1 MGGGV
6 CDRAADLETR
16 GDTVEGSERTH
27 PRRPREALLIAVASV
42 PMKSAKCENCGAGAT
57 PGAVVCAY
65 CGTTFVTAAPGV
77 AGPPPGADPELVR
90 LIRAGQK
97 IEAIKVYR
105 DSTRCGLREA
115 KDAVEALELT
125 LTGRR

>member
-1 MGGGV
+1 
-6 CDRAADLETR
+6 
-16 GDTVEGSERTH
+16 
-27 PRRPREALLIAVASV
+27 
-42 PMKSAKCENCGAGAT
+42 MKSAKCENCGAGAS

-77 AGPPPGADPELVR
+77 PGPTSGASPEVVR

-105 DSTRCGLREA
+105 DATKCGLKEA
-115 KDAVEALELT
+115 KDAVEAVERT
-125 LTGRR
+125 LARRN

>member
-1 MGGGV
+1 
-6 CDRAADLETR
+6 
-16 GDTVEGSERTH
+16 
-27 PRRPREALLIAVASV
+27 
-42 PMKSAKCENCGAGAT
+42 MKSAKCENCGAGVT

-77 AGPPPGADPELVR
+77 AGPPSGANPELVR

-105 DSTRCGLREA
+105 EATRCGLKEA
-115 KDAVEALELT
+115 KEAVEALERT
-125 LTGRR
+125 LGRRS